1 MPGPRRN
8 GEGPA
13 SHRQPLCCRRGN
25 QPLYVR
31 HVFLF
36 VFFFMSLM
44 WAREGGDV
52 SPPLPSLRRCSALFC
67 PPPPKPIFLLL
78 LLPPIC
84 PHLFLLFSPPSTP
97 LSPLPFLP
105 FFVSLC
111 FYPWRSF
118 VKAPCLDG
126 PYLCRWVVA
135 FLSHGLPH
143 PPFFNFYLR
152 IWHKVAFFVFF
163 PRKWYSRNSKTT

>member
-44 WAREGGDV
+44 WAREGGMFPLLS
-52 SPPLPSLRRCSALFC
+52 SPSVAAPRYSAPHPRNPSSSSHRSIHICFYSF
-67 PPPPKPIFLLL
+67 
-78 LLPPIC
+78 LPPT
-84 PHLFLLFSPPSTP
+84 TP

-126 PYLCRWVVA
+126 PYLCCWVVP
-135 FLSHGLPH
+135 LTWTPH
-143 PPFFNFYLR
+143 PPFFNFSFMR

-163 PRKWYSRNSKTT
+163 S